1 MLTNRSKATVRIKGG
16 LRMKNLRS
24 RTEKIV
30 THHFNWQVDVDVRV
44 NWWLHYRMSMTKT
57 LDIAKSV
64 EKRIYSISELAREF
78 GVTPRA
84 LRFYEDKGLLSP
96 DREGLNRVYSHRDRA
111 RLKLI
116 LSGRK
121 VGFSL
126 NDIREILDLYD
137 LDDNQRAQLRQA
149 YKKHKQQV
157 EVLKQQRLEID
168 DALEA
173 LNNGISWMESK
184 LASFGPT
191 DNEAEFARAY
201 DAVARARLEA
211 DEH

>member
-1 MLTNRSKATVRIKGG
+1 MSK
-16 LRMKNLRS
+16 S
-24 RTEKIV
+24 
-30 THHFNWQVDVDVRV
+30 
-44 NWWLHYRMSMTKT
+44 S
-57 LDIAKSV
+57 DISSAVK
-64 EKRIYSISELAREF
+64 KRIYSISELAREF

-96 DREGLNRVYSHRDRA
+96 DREGLNRVYSNRDRA

-149 YKKHKQQV
+149 YKKHQQQV
-157 EVLKQQRLEID
+157 KVLEQQRIEID
-168 DALEA
+168 EAIVMLRKGIDWIGERLE
-173 LNNGISWMESK
+173 K
-184 LASFGPT
+184 FGPT
-191 DNEAEFARAY
+191 DDEADSARAY
-201 DAVARARLEA
+201 DAVARAHMENEDA
-211 DEH
+211 TVG